1 MAEEHTRSLD
11 IAELI
16 RRHPAEI
23 AEVLA
28 ALREEEAVELLRR
41 LYLRRAA
48 AEPLGEM
55 EPEEAARLLA
65 ELNREDAAHILS
77 HMEPDDAVDLHA
89 ELPLEV
95 IQDILSRLETQEA
108 QALGELLSYPPD
120 TAGGLMSTEV
130 VALPADMTVEEA
142 IQELRARAEEAE
154 TVYYA
159 YVVGDRGTL
168 LGVLSLR
175 DLVLARPTTPLRQI
189 MNADAVT
196 LPVTMD
202 KEEVA
207 HLFDKYNFLA
217 LPVVDET
224 RKLLGIVTIDDV
236 IDVIREEATEDV
248 LRLGGIPAGEE
259 HPLDP
264 PLSSVRKRVPW
275 MMAYILLD
283 LAVVAVVA
291 QFEETIAQVTF
302 VASLMPLIAD
312 MSGNVASQALSVAI
326 RGIATGEVQW
336 SDLPRV
342 MRKELLVG
350 IVNGLILG
358 AEIGLISYLLWRKPL
373 FGVVAAVSLMGNT
386 IAACFVG
393 GAFPYVLKRLRL
405 DPAMVSGPVATTVA
419 DLTGFFLF
427 LGLATAFLPYLT

>member
-1 MAEEHTRSLD
+1 MAEENTRSLD

-77 HMEPDDAVDLHA
+77 HMEPDDAVDLLA

-108 QALGELLSYPPD
+108 KALGELLSYPPD

-159 YVVGDRGTL
+159 YVVDDRGTL

-373 FGVVAAVSLMGNT
+373 FGVVAAVSLTGNT

-393 GAFPYVLKRLRL
+393 GALPYVLKRLRL

>member
-1 MAEEHTRSLD
+1 MAEENTRSLD

-23 AEVLA
+23 AEILA

-48 AEPLGEM
+48 AAPLGEM

-77 HMEPDDAVDLHA
+77 HMEPDDAVDLLA
-89 ELPLEV
+89 ELPPETV
-95 IQDILSRLETQEA
+95 QDILSRLETQEA
-108 QALGELLSYPPD
+108 KELGELLSYSPD

-142 IQELRARAEEAE
+142 IRELRARAEEAE

-159 YVVGDRGTL
+159 YVVDDRGTL

-217 LPVVDET
+217 LPVVDEN

-264 PLSSVRKRVPW
+264 PWSSVRKRVPW
-275 MMAYILLD
+275 MMVYILLD
-283 LAVVAVVA
+283 LVIVAVVA
-291 QFEETIAQVTF
+291 QFEETIAQITF

-342 MRKELLVG
+342 MRKELSVG
-350 IVNGLILG
+350 ILNGLILG
-358 AEIGLISYLLWRKPL
+358 TEIGLISYLLWRKPL
-373 FGVVAAVSLMGNT
+373 FGVVSAVALMGNT

-393 GAFPYVLKRLRL
+393 GSLPYVLKRLRL

-427 LGLATAFLPYLT
+427 LGLATVFLPYLT